1 MNPLPLVLGSYRAEW
16 LKLSRRPAIWILVA
30 IFWLGVL
37 IAGYFFWFL
46 YIQLIQRS
54 NPGTP
59 PPDLG
64 NSFLVPSALLSNV
77 IPNIRTFGAPIG
89 IILGTLLVGGE
100 YSWGTL
106 KTILT
111 QRPGRLAL
119 LGGKFL
125 GLAVFV
131 LILSVG
137 ALLLS
142 YIVSLIT
149 ALIIGASGAPP
160 NALELLKGL
169 GAAWLIIAVWATF
182 GAVLATLFRSSALAI
197 GIGLVYTLV
206 IETAVSGVAAFLT
219 QFSALERALP
229 GANAGFITDALSGN
243 AAATGDTGS
252 AGRAVA
258 ILVAYVVAFV
268 AISALVTRQRDVI

>member
-30 IFWLGVL
+30 LFWLGVL
-37 IAGYFFWFL
+37 VAGYFFWFL
-46 YIQLIQRS
+46 YIRLIQS
-54 NPGTP
+54 ANPGTP

-64 NSFLVPSALLSNV
+64 NSFLVPNALLEDIV
-77 IPNIRTFGAPIG
+77 PKIRTFGAPIG
-89 IILGTLLVGGE
+89 IILGTLIVGGE

-119 LGGKFL
+119 LAGKFL
-125 GLAVFV
+125 GLAVFT
-131 LILSVG
+131 LLLAVG

-149 ALIIGASGAPP
+149 ALVIGASGAPP
-160 NALELLKGL
+160 SALNLLKGV
-169 GAAWLIIAVWATF
+169 GGSWLILAVWTTF
-182 GAVLATLFRSSALAI
+182 GAALATIFRSSSLAI

-206 IETAVSGVAAFLT
+206 VETAVSTVGSFLT
-219 QFSALERALP
+219 QLERFSNALP
-229 GANAGFITDALSGN
+229 GTNAGIIADTVGGS
-243 AAATGDTGS
+243 AAATGATTN
-252 AGRAVA
+252 AGQAVA
-258 ILVAYVVAFV
+258 IMISYVVVFV
-268 AISALVTRQRDVI
+268 AITALITRQRDVI

>member
-1 MNPLPLVLGSYRAEW
+1 M
-16 LKLSRRPAIWILVA
+16 KLSRRPAIWILVA

-46 YIQLIQRS
+46 YIRLLQS
-54 NPGTP
+54 ANPGTP

-64 NSFLVPSALLSNV
+64 NSFLVPNALLGNV
-77 IPNIRTFGAPIG
+77 IPNVRTFGAPIG

-111 QRPGRLAL
+111 QRPGRLEV

-131 LILSVG
+131 LILAVG
-137 ALLLS
+137 ALLLA

-149 ALIIGASGAPP
+149 ALVVGASGAPP
-160 NALELLKGL
+160 NALELLKGV
-169 GAAWLIIAVWATF
+169 GAAWLILAMWATF
-182 GAVLATLFRSSALAI
+182 GAALATLFRSSALAI
-197 GIGLVYTLV
+197 GVGLVYTLV
-206 IETAVSGVAAFLT
+206 VETAISGVAAFLT
-219 QFSALERALP
+219 QFEAVQRALP
-229 GANAGFITDALSGN
+229 GANAGFVADALGGN
-243 AAATGDTGS
+243 GFPGAASD
-252 AGRAVA
+252 AGRATA
-258 ILVAYVVAFV
+258 ILIAYVVAFV
-268 AISALVTRQRDVI
+268 ALAALVTRQRDVI

>member
-1 MNPLPLVLGSYRAEW
+1 MNPFALILGSYRAEW
-16 LKLSRRPAIWILVA
+16 LKLSRRPAIWVLVA

-46 YIQLIQRS
+46 YIQLIQRA

-64 NSFLVPSALLSNV
+64 SSFLVPNALLTNAL
-77 IPNIRTFGAPIG
+77 PKIRTFGAPIG
-89 IILGTLLVGGE
+89 IILGTLLIGGE

-111 QRPGRLAL
+111 QRPGRLEL

-137 ALLLS
+137 GLLLA

-149 ALIIGASGAPP
+149 AIAVGASGAPP
-160 NALELLKGL
+160 SALNILKGL
-169 GAAWLIIAVWATF
+169 GAGWLIIAVWSAF
-182 GAVLATLFRSSALAI
+182 GAVLATIFRSSALAI

-206 IETAVSGVAAFLT
+206 VETAISGVASFLT
-219 QFSALERALP
+219 QLDAVHNALP
-229 GANAGFITDALSGN
+229 GANAGIITDTLSGN
-243 AAATGDTGS
+243 ALPGDTTN
-252 AGRAVA
+252 AGRATA
-258 ILVAYVVAFV
+258 ILVAYLVVFV
-268 AISALVTRQRDVI
+268 AITALTIRQRDVI

>member
-219 QFSALERALP
+219 QFSALARALP

>member
-16 LKLSRRPAIWILVA
+16 LKLSRRPAIWILA
-30 IFWLGVL
+30 ALFWLGIL

-46 YIQLIQRS
+46 YIKLIQGA

-64 NSFLVPSALLSNV
+64 NSFLVPNALLEDIV
-77 IPNIRTFGAPIG
+77 PKIRTFGAPIG
-89 IILGTLLVGGE
+89 LILGTLLVGGE

-125 GLAVFV
+125 GLAVFT
-131 LILSVG
+131 LLLAVG

-149 ALIIGASGAPP
+149 ALVIGASGAPP
-160 NALELLKGL
+160 SALNLLKGV
-169 GAAWLIIAVWATF
+169 GGSWLILAVWTTF
-182 GAVLATLFRSSALAI
+182 GAALATIFRSSALAI

-206 IETAVSGVAAFLT
+206 VETAVSTVSSFLT
-219 QFSALERALP
+219 QLEGLNNALP
-229 GANAGFITDALSGN
+229 GTNAGILADALSGN
-243 AAATGDTGS
+243 PATGATPS
-252 AGRAVA
+252 AGQAVA
-258 ILVAYVVAFV
+258 ILISYVVVFV
-268 AISALVTRQRDVI
+268 AITALITRQRDVI

>member
-1 MNPLPLVLGSYRAEW
+1 MNPLALVLGSYRAEW

-46 YIQLIQRS
+46 YIQLLQRA

-59 PPDLG
+59 APDLG
-64 NSFLVPSALLSNV
+64 NSFLVPSALLTNV
-77 IPNIRTFGAPIG
+77 IPNVRTFGAPIG

-111 QRPGRLAL
+111 QRPGRLEVI
-119 LGGKFL
+119 GGKFL
-125 GLAVFV
+125 GLAVFA
-131 LILSVG
+131 LILAVG
-137 ALLLS
+137 ALLLA

-149 ALIIGASGAPP
+149 ALTIGASGAPP
-160 NALELLKGL
+160 NALALLKGL
-169 GAAWLIIAVWATF
+169 GAAWLILAVWATF
-182 GAVLATLFRSSALAI
+182 GAALATIFRSSALAI

-206 IETAVSGVAAFLT
+206 VETAVSGVAAFLT

-229 GANAGFITDALSGN
+229 GANAGFITDALGGN
-243 AAATGDTGS
+243 AAPGDTSS

-258 ILVAYVVAFV
+258 ILIAYVVAFV
-268 AISALVTRQRDVI
+268 TLAALVTRQRDVI

>member
-1 MNPLPLVLGSYRAEW
+1 MNPLSLVLGSYRAEW

-46 YIQLIQRS
+46 YIQLIQRA
-54 NPGTP
+54 NPGNP

-64 NSFLVPSALLSNV
+64 NSFLVPNALLSNV

-111 QRPGRLAL
+111 QRPGRLEVI
-119 LGGKFL
+119 GGKFL
-125 GLAVFV
+125 GLAVFT
-131 LILSVG
+131 LILAVG
-137 ALLLS
+137 ALLLA

-149 ALIIGASGAPP
+149 ALTIGASGAPP

-219 QFSALERALP
+219 QFEGLQRALP
-229 GANAGFITDALSGN
+229 GANAGFIGDALSGN
-243 AAATGDTGS
+243 AAATGATGS

-268 AISALVTRQRDVI
+268 ALSALVTRQRDVI

>member
-1 MNPLPLVLGSYRAEW
+1 MNPLSLVLGSYRAEW

-46 YIQLIQRS
+46 YIRLLQS
-54 NPGTP
+54 ANPGTP

-64 NSFLVPSALLSNV
+64 NSFLVPNALLGNV
-77 IPNIRTFGAPIG
+77 IPNVRTFGAPIG

-100 YSWGTL
+100 FSWGTL
-106 KTILT
+106 KTIFT

-131 LILSVG
+131 LILAVG
-137 ALLLS
+137 ALLLA

-182 GAVLATLFRSSALAI
+182 GAALATIFRSSALAI

-206 IETAVSGVAAFLT
+206 VETAVSGVAAFLT
-219 QFSALERALP
+219 QFESLERALP
-229 GANAGFITDALSGN
+229 GANAGFIADALSGN
-243 AAATGDTGS
+243 SAPTGGSNTGQ
-252 AGRAVA
+252 AVA
-258 ILVAYVVAFV
+258 ILFFYLVIFV
-268 AISALVTRQRDVI
+268 AISALITRQRDVI

>member
-46 YIQLIQRS
+46 YIRLIQS
-54 NPGTP
+54 ANPGTP

-64 NSFLVPSALLSNV
+64 NSFLVPNALLEDV
-77 IPNIRTFGAPIG
+77 IPKIRTFGAPIG

-119 LGGKFL
+119 LSGKFL
-125 GLAVFV
+125 GLAVFT
-131 LILSVG
+131 LILVVG

-142 YIVSLIT
+142 YVVSLIT
-149 ALIIGASGAPP
+149 ALVIGASGAPP
-160 NALELLKGL
+160 SALNLLKGV
-169 GAAWLIIAVWATF
+169 GGAWLILAVWATF
-182 GAVLATLFRSSALAI
+182 GAALATIFRSSALAI

-206 IETAVSGVAAFLT
+206 VETAVSTVGSFLT
-219 QFSALERALP
+219 QLESFNNALP
-229 GANAGFITDALSGN
+229 GTNAGILSDTLGGN
-243 AAATGDTGS
+243 IAPGATTSVGQ
-252 AGRAVA
+252 AVA
-258 ILVAYVVAFV
+258 ILISYVVVFV
-268 AISALVTRQRDVI
+268 AIAALVTRQRDVI

>member
-46 YIQLIQRS
+46 YIQLLQRA

-64 NSFLVPSALLSNV
+64 NSFLVPSALLTNV
-77 IPNIRTFGAPIG
+77 IPNVRTFGAPIG

-137 ALLLS
+137 ALLLA

-160 NALELLKGL
+160 SALELLKGL
-169 GAAWLIIAVWATF
+169 GAAWLIMAVWATF
-182 GAVLATLFRSSALAI
+182 GAALATIFRSSALAI

-206 IETAVSGVAAFLT
+206 VETAVSGVAAFLT
-219 QFSALERALP
+219 QFGSLERALP
-229 GANAGFITDALSGN
+229 GANGGFVADALGGN
-243 AAATGDTGS
+243 SAPGAVS
-252 AGRAVA
+252 AGQAVA
-258 ILVAYVVAFV
+258 VLITYVVVFV

>member
-46 YIQLIQRS
+46 YIRLLQS
-54 NPGTP
+54 ANPGTP

-64 NSFLVPSALLSNV
+64 NSFLVPNALLSNV
-77 IPNIRTFGAPIG
+77 IPNVRTFGAPIG

-131 LILSVG
+131 LILAIG
-137 ALLLS
+137 ALLLA

-149 ALIIGASGAPP
+149 ALTIGASGAPP
-160 NALELLKGL
+160 RALELLKGL

-182 GAVLATLFRSSALAI
+182 GAALATLFRSSALAI

-206 IETAVSGVAAFLT
+206 VETAVSGVAAFLT
-219 QFSALERALP
+219 QFGSLERALP
-229 GANAGFITDALSGN
+229 GANAGFIADALSGN
-243 AAATGDTGS
+243 SAPTAGSSTGQ
-252 AGRAVA
+252 AVA
-258 ILVAYVVAFV
+258 ILITYVVAFV
-268 AISALVTRQRDVI
+268 AIAALVTRQRDVI

>member
-16 LKLSRRPAIWILVA
+16 LKLSRRPAIWILVV

-160 NALELLKGL
+160 SALELLKGL

>member
-46 YIQLIQRS
+46 YIQLLQRS

-64 NSFLVPSALLSNV
+64 NSFLVPSALLTNV
-77 IPNIRTFGAPIG
+77 IPNVRTFGAPIG

-137 ALLLS
+137 ALLLA

-160 NALELLKGL
+160 SALELLKGL
-169 GAAWLIIAVWATF
+169 GAAWLIMAVWATF
-182 GAVLATLFRSSALAI
+182 GAALATIFRSSALAI

-206 IETAVSGVAAFLT
+206 VETAVSGVAAFLT
-219 QFSALERALP
+219 QFGSLERALP
-229 GANAGFITDALSGN
+229 GANGGFIADALGGN
-243 AAATGDTGS
+243 SAPGAVS
-252 AGRAVA
+252 AGQAVA
-258 ILVAYVVAFV
+258 VLITYVAVFV

>member
-46 YIQLIQRS
+46 YIRLLQS
-54 NPGTP
+54 ANPGTP

-64 NSFLVPSALLSNV
+64 NSFLVPNALLSNV
-77 IPNIRTFGAPIG
+77 IPNVRTFGAPIG

-119 LGGKFL
+119 LGGKLL

-131 LILSVG
+131 LILAIG
-137 ALLLS
+137 ALLLA

-149 ALIIGASGAPP
+149 ALTIGASGAPP
-160 NALELLKGL
+160 SALELLKGL

-182 GAVLATLFRSSALAI
+182 GAALATLFRSSALAI

-206 IETAVSGVAAFLT
+206 VETAVSGVAAFLT
-219 QFSALERALP
+219 QFGSLERALP
-229 GANAGFITDALSGN
+229 GANAGFIADALSGN
-243 AAATGDTGS
+243 SAPTAGSSTGQ
-252 AGRAVA
+252 AVA
-258 ILVAYVVAFV
+258 ILLTYVVAFV
-268 AISALVTRQRDVI
+268 AITALVTRQRDVI

>member
-46 YIQLIQRS
+46 YIQLLQRA

-64 NSFLVPSALLSNV
+64 NSFLVPSALLTNV
-77 IPNIRTFGAPIG
+77 IPNVRTFGAPIG

-119 LGGKFL
+119 LAGKFL

-131 LILSVG
+131 LILAVG
-137 ALLLS
+137 ALLLA

-160 NALELLKGL
+160 GALELLKGL
-169 GAAWLIIAVWATF
+169 GAAWLIMAVWATF
-182 GAVLATLFRSSALAI
+182 GAVLATIFRSSALAI

-206 IETAVSGVAAFLT
+206 VETAVSGVAAFLT
-219 QFSALERALP
+219 QFESLERALP
-229 GANAGFITDALSGN
+229 GANGGFI
-243 AAATGDTGS
+243 AAALGGNS
-252 AGRAVA
+252 AAPGAVSAEQAVA
-258 ILVAYVVAFV
+258 VLVTYVVVFV

>member
-46 YIQLIQRS
+46 YIRLLQGA
-54 NPGTP
+54 NPNTP

-64 NSFLVPSALLSNV
+64 NSFLVPNALLSNV
-77 IPNIRTFGAPIG
+77 IPNVRTFGAPIG

-131 LILSVG
+131 LILAAG

-182 GAVLATLFRSSALAI
+182 GAALATLFRSSALAI

-206 IETAVSGVAAFLT
+206 VETAVSGVAAFLT
-219 QFSALERALP
+219 QFASLEHALP
-229 GANAGFITDALSGN
+229 GANAGFIADALGGN
-243 AAATGDTGS
+243 SAPTPGSSTGQ
-252 AGRAVA
+252 AVA
-258 ILVAYVVAFV
+258 ILITYVVAFV
-268 AISALVTRQRDVI
+268 AIAALVTRQRDVI

>member
-219 QFSALERALP
+219 QFSALARALP
-229 GANAGFITDALSGN
+229 GANAGFITDALGGN

>member
-1 MNPLPLVLGSYRAEW
+1 
-16 LKLSRRPAIWILVA
+16 
-30 IFWLGVL
+30 
-37 IAGYFFWFL
+37 
-46 YIQLIQRS
+46 
-54 NPGTP
+54 
-59 PPDLG
+59 
-64 NSFLVPSALLSNV
+64 
-77 IPNIRTFGAPIG
+77 
-89 IILGTLLVGGE
+89 
-100 YSWGTL
+100 
-106 KTILT
+106 
-111 QRPGRLAL
+111 
-119 LGGKFL
+119 
-125 GLAVFV
+125 V

-160 NALELLKGL
+160 SALELLKGL

>member
-182 GAVLATLFRSSALAI
+182 GAALATLFRSSALAI

-206 IETAVSGVAAFLT
+206 VETAVSGVAAFLT
-219 QFSALERALP
+219 QFGSLERALP
-229 GANAGFITDALSGN
+229 GANAGFIADALSGN
-243 AAATGDTGS
+243 SAPTAGSSTGQ
-252 AGRAVA
+252 AVA
-258 ILVAYVVAFV
+258 ILITYVVAFV
-268 AISALVTRQRDVI
+268 AVAALVTRQRDVI